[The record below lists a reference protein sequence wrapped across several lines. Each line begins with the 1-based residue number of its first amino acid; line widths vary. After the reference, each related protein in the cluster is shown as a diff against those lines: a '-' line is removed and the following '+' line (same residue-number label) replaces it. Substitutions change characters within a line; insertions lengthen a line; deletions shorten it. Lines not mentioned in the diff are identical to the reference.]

1 MPTLSTPTLTL
12 GNTVNNKRN
21 VTVAGSV
28 SFDAGDVG
36 KTYRL
41 EIKLFGDD
49 FSGDKLP
56 SGDSV
61 FDDELYTYSFAGAS
75 YYLPRPYKVLS
86 VAAAGTVNYSE
97 VRAIDVGLLDEDG
110 GVVPTDTDPPT
121 PAFPRKDEVYARVS
135 VSGTPVSVNSPTIDA
150 SFGI

>member
-49 FSGDKLP
+49 FTGDKLP

-75 YYLPRPYKVLS
+75 LLPRPYKVLA

-97 VRAIDVGLLDEDG
+97 VRTIDVGLLDEDG
-110 GVVPTDTDPPT
+110 GVISINIDPP
-121 PAFPRKDEVYARVS
+121 PPGIPRKDEVYARVT
-135 VSGTPVSVNSPTIDA
+135 VSGAPVSVNSPTVDA
-150 SFGI
+150 GFGA

>member
-12 GNTVNNKRN
+12 GNTVNNKRD

-56 SGDSV
+56 SGDTV
-61 FDDELYTYSFAGAS
+61 ADDEIYHYSFASPGLF
-75 YYLPRPYKVLS
+75 LPRPFKVLA

-97 VRAIDVGLLDEDG
+97 TRSLGVGLLDEDS
-110 GVVPTDTDPPT
+110 GVVMLNTDPPL
-121 PAFPRKDEVYARVS
+121 PGLPRKDEVYARVT
-135 VSGTPVSVNSPTIDA
+135 VSGAPVSVNSSTIDA
-150 SFGI
+150 SIGA

>member
-61 FDDELYTYSFAGAS
+61 FDDELYTYSFAGVS
-75 YYLPRPYKVLS
+75 PLPRPYKVLA

-97 VRAIDVGLLDEDG
+97 VRTIDVGLLDEDG
-110 GVVPTDTDPPT
+110 GVIMTNTDPPL
-121 PAFPRKDEVYARVS
+121 PIPRKDEVYARVT
-135 VSGTPVSVNSPTIDA
+135 VSGAPVSVNSPTIDA